1 MGVKREQSNSG
12 TNGLALD
19 FLKNHIT
26 SLPYGA
32 FSYGAGTFL
41 SPFQALLPS
50 QCPYRNLLVPS
61 LATVVFLMEVI
72 VNCLPFPAKCPLNT
86 WRKEVTNLNLS
97 LLSRR
102 IFGDITFLPTL
113 VRKEASHLKVN
124 YSISRWQWCVFSFP
138 PKIYTGPISKGSL
151 LLDL

>member
-19 FLKNHIT
+19 FLKKPHNKSALRCFFIW
-26 SLPYGA
+26 SRN
-32 FSYGAGTFL
+32 FL

-124 YSISRWQWCVFSFP
+124 CSIPDDRDAYFP
-138 PKIYTGPISKGSL
+138 FLQKYIQ
-151 LLDL
+151 DLFLKAAFF